1 MLQKIVRIA
10 QPVFLILAGLAIV
23 LFLRSQWEAL
33 RDYPWRLL
41 PGLFALSIGLLLLT
55 WAVEVEIW
63 RRILG
68 RVGGRLEFVP
78 AVRIWFL
85 SAILRYIPGNIW
97 QPLSMTV
104 YCVRHGIRPEIT
116 VTSIALYQVIIL
128 LAVAPFFAAYMWAGA
143 AGGYLPELWIG
154 LSPWL
159 IALAIVPVAIF
170 ILRPQWL
177 IGLLNALL
185 VKMGRPPMETTLS
198 SASLLALTL
207 AAIVNWL
214 MWGATFAVFTYSIVD
229 LDAVDLGQVL
239 ALLVVAYPIAYAAG
253 FISFFTPSGFGVREG
268 AFFVLLSPVMPGGV
282 VAVAALAMRFV
293 TALGELLIALISAPF
308 ERAAAASAHGAEGDG
323 AVVAL
328 HSRRRC
334 LDGCRRIHEV
344 LPTIPYAAGAG
355 ADHTRRLCPARLST
369 GRAESVV

>member
-1 MLQKIVRIA
+1 M
-10 QPVFLILAGLAIV
+10 
-23 LFLRSQWEAL
+23 
-33 RDYPWRLL
+33 
-41 PGLFALSIGLLLLT
+41 
-55 WAVEVEIW
+55 
-63 RRILG
+63 
-68 RVGGRLEFVP
+68 
-78 AVRIWFL
+78 
-85 SAILRYIPGNIW
+85 
-97 QPLSMTV
+97 
-104 YCVRHGIRPEIT
+104 
-116 VTSIALYQVIIL
+116 IIL

-170 ILRPQWL
+170 ILRPHWL

-214 MWGATFAVFTYSIVD
+214 MWGATFALFTYSIVD

-239 ALLVVAYPIAYAAG
+239 ALLVVAYPIAYAVG

-282 VAVAALAMRFV
+282 VAVAALAMRLC

-328 HSRRRC
+328 TPGGDVI
-334 LDGCRRIHEV
+334 DGCRRIHEV

-355 ADHTRRLCPARLST
+355 ADYTRRLCPARLST
-369 GRAESVV
+369 GRAEPVV